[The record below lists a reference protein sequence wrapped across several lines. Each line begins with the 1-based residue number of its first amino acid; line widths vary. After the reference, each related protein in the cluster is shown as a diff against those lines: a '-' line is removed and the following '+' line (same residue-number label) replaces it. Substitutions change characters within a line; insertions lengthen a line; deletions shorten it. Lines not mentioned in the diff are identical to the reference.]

1 MESFTNVLFCLTLQ
15 AKDVNAATKLCH
27 LVLTL
32 EHAQR

>member
-1 MESFTNVLFCLTLQ
+1 MEGLNALFCSTQQ

-32 EHAQR
+32 EHAQP